1 MKNQVSGMVSSV
13 RRVVRS
19 GLVILVALLAL
30 TYLTSPAA
38 AQTPTPSFQG
48 LGQMPGTMSGGG
60 TYVNA
65 VSGDGST
72 LIGYTWVS
80 GTATRPYRWT
90 AAGGFED
97 LGTLG
102 GEDCSNNRAYA
113 VSFDGSVVVGTS
125 CKPGGL
131 VRAFRWT
138 IGGGIQE
145 IQMGEE
151 LSQETRGV
159 SADGSIVVGKNIRWT
174 APGQTDVIPYLGGN
188 NTA

>member
-1 MKNQVSGMVSSV
+1 MKTQVSGMVSSL

-19 GLVILVALLAL
+19 GLVILVALLV
-30 TYLTSPAA
+30 LTSLINPAA

-48 LGQMPGTMSGGG
+48 LGQMPGDNGGE

-72 LIGYTWVS
+72 LIGYVWVS

-102 GEDCSNNRAYA
+102 GNDCSNNRAYA

-125 CKPGGL
+125 CKPDGM
-131 VRAFRWT
+131 VRAFR
-138 IGGGIQE
+138 
-145 IQMGEE
+145 
-151 LSQETRGV
+151 
-159 SADGSIVVGKNIRWT
+159 
-174 APGQTDVIPYLGGN
+174 
-188 NTA
+188 